1 MKNNVIFYDFTAP
14 TSSDLSEQIDN
25 ILAEL
30 RDVNERLD
38 AMALAMLES
47 IKTR

>member
-1 MKNNVIFYDFTAP
+1 MKNVIFYDFTEP
-14 TSSDLSEQIDN
+14 TSSDLSDQIDN

-30 RDVNERLD
+30 RDVNTRLD
-38 AMALAMLES
+38 AVVALALES